1 MPQPKRR
8 KVQTTRTTDEAGK
21 ESTLTTK
28 TGTFLITI
36 SLVSSSSRNTN
47 EIELNWAIKLSFIE
61 GRVLWL
67 FHGIMER

>member
-36 SLVSSSSRNTN
+36 SLVSLSSRNTN
-47 EIELNWAIKLSFIE
+47 ELELNWAIKLSFVE

-67 FHGIMER
+67 CHGII